1 MKPLSKEAKIGLTFI
16 IAIVFLYFGINFL
29 KGRSAL
35 AKEHTYYVVYNQ
47 ISGLTPS
54 SVINTN
60 GYKVGNVTDIIYN
73 FDTPDRIV
81 VKLSINKALRIPK
94 GSRIYLMNE
103 LLGGVSLDLRLAA
116 DKQYYEEGDTIEAGI
131 ARGLTGRIE
140 EEILPQLNAM
150 LPKID
155 SLVTSLHNIA
165 NNPNIGTTLSHA
177 AELSLKLNYTA
188 EELNRLL
195 KKDVPTLMTHLN
207 LTGTNVEKM
216 TSELASIDYVSTI
229 ARVDSTVNNLQQLSA
244 TLLSDE
250 STAGRLLNDTAFY
263 NNLTSVCTNA
273 NALIE
278 DIKQHPTRYINIS
291 VFGRK

>member
-131 ARGLTGRIE
+131 ARGLTGQIE
-140 EEILPQLNAM
+140 EEILPQLNSM

-263 NNLTSVCTNA
+263 NNLNSVCTNA

>member
-29 KGRSAL
+29 KGRNAL
-35 AKEHTYYVVYNQ
+35 AKEYTYYVVYNQ

-73 FDTPDRIV
+73 FETPDRIV

-94 GSRIYLMNE
+94 GSKVYLMNE
-103 LLGGVSLDLRLAA
+103 LLGGVSLDLRLATNNNF
-116 DKQYYEEGDTIEAGI
+116 YEEGDTIKAGM
-131 ARGLTGRIE
+131 ARGLTGQIE
-140 EEILPQLNAM
+140 EQMLPQLNTM

-155 SLVTSLHNIA
+155 SLITSLYNIA
-165 NNPNIGTTLSHA
+165 NNPHIGTTLSHA
-177 AELSLKLNYTA
+177 EELSYKLNHTA
-188 EELNRLL
+188 DEINKLL
-195 KKDVPTLMTHLN
+195 RKDVPTLMTHLN
-207 LTGTNVEKM
+207 QTSANLEEISSQLTT
-216 TSELASIDYVSTI
+216 IDYVNTI
-229 ARVDSTVNNLQQLSA
+229 AKVDSTVNNLQQLSA

-250 STAGRLLNDTAFY
+250 STAGRLLNDTALY
-263 NNLTSVCTNA
+263 NNINTICTNA

>member
-35 AKEHTYYVVYNQ
+35 AKEHTYYVMYNQ

-103 LLGGVSLDLRLAA
+103 LLGGVSLDLRLTT
-116 DKQYYEEGDTIEAGI
+116 DRHYYEEGDTIKAGV
-131 ARGLTGRIE
+131 ARGLTGQIE
-140 EEILPQLNAM
+140 EEMLPQLIAM

-165 NNPNIGTTLSHA
+165 NNPNIGTTLSYA
-177 AELSLKLNYTA
+177 TELSLKLNHTA

-195 KKDVPTLMTHLN
+195 RNDVPTLMTHLN
-207 LTGTNVEKM
+207 QTGTNVEKI
-216 TSELASIDYVSTI
+216 TSQLASLDYVNTI
-229 ARVDSTVNNLQQLSA
+229 ARIDSTVNNLQQLSA

-263 NNLTSVCTNA
+263 NNLNSVCTNA

>member
-131 ARGLTGRIE
+131 ARGLTGQIE

-263 NNLTSVCTNA
+263 NNLNSVCTNA

>member
-29 KGRSAL
+29 KGRSTL

-103 LLGGVSLDLRLAA
+103 LLGGVSLDLRLTA
-116 DKQYYEEGDTIEAGI
+116 DKHYYEEGDTIEAGV
-131 ARGLTGRIE
+131 ARGLTGQIE
-140 EEILPQLNAM
+140 EEMLPQLIAM

-177 AELSLKLNYTA
+177 SELSLKLNHTA

-195 KKDVPTLMTHLN
+195 RNDVPTLMTHLN
-207 LTGTNVEKM
+207 QTGTNVEKI
-216 TSELASIDYVSTI
+216 TSQLASLDYVNTI
-229 ARVDSTVNNLQQLSA
+229 ARIDSTVNNLQQLSA

-263 NNLTSVCTNA
+263 NNLNSVCTNA